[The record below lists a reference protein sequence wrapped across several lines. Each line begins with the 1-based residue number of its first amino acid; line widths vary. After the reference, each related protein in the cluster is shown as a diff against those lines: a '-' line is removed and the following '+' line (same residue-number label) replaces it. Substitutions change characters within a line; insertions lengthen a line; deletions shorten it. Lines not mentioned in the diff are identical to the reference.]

1 MLRQTLNVQA
11 ARLGLFPVVDAVQG
25 DSGRVLACRLT
36 DFTIPAGSTARI
48 YAVKPSGAQIYNVAT
63 VNGNIVEVELTTQM
77 LAELGKTICQVEIEN
92 GDERVTSFDFAIQV
106 AKSRV
111 DGSAIESKD
120 EFTTLESAIDNA
132 ESATQAANSAATS
145 ATEAA
150 GDAVSAK
157 EAAEKAAETAS
168 KAASTASS
176 TAQEV
181 QKKLEAGDFNA
192 NITVGSTK
200 TGEPG
205 TQASVTNSGTNMDV
219 ILNFT
224 IPRGDSGTIENIDGE
239 TVSFTE
245 ANNNN
250 KIASGEM
257 LTTLFGKISRLF
269 TRVGTAES
277 NVSNLQSTTG
287 GLNAD
292 INALETRTSNLETKA
307 NQLETKTN
315 QLPIANGGTGATT
328 AAGARNNLGLGNTT
342 GALPIANGGTG
353 ATTAA
358 KARDNLGITPANIG
372 ALPVG
377 YRSNSVWNGSLNA
390 YINSNGHW
398 LPGDTAQQLGTSGVR
413 WNYVCLAHNPDVS
426 SDRRLK
432 ADIQSDMEKYVDML
446 ERLRPCTYTIRA
458 DGDGVKHAGYIAQ
471 EVEEALKAAGLS
483 AEDFGGF
490 VYHKEEDNYAL
501 RYEEFIPVLHAAIIV
516 LTARVRELESRL

>member
-92 GDERVTSFDFAIQV
+92 GDERVTSFDFAIHV

-120 EFTTLESAIDNA
+120 EFTTLETAIDNA

-245 ANNNN
+245 ANNND

-292 INALETRTSNLETKA
+292 INALENKTSDLETKA
-307 NQLETKTN
+307 DQLETKTNQLETKTN

-328 AAGARNNLGLGNTT
+328 AA
-342 GALPIANGGTG
+342 
-353 ATTAA
+353 
-358 KARDNLGITPANIG
+358 KARENLEITPANIG

-377 YRSNSVWNGSLNA
+377 YRSNSVWSGNLNA

-398 LPGDTAQQLGTSGVR
+398 LPGNTAQQLGSSGVR

-432 ADIQSDMEKYVDML
+432 ANIKNDMSKYVNML
-446 ERLRPCTYTIRA
+446 ERLRPCTYTITA
-458 DGDGVKHAGYIAQ
+458 DDDGVKHAGYIAQ
-471 EVEEALKAAGLS
+471 EVEEALEAAGLS

-490 VYHKEEDNYAL
+490 VYHAEEDNYAL

-516 LTARVRELESRL
+516 LTARVKELESRL